1 MCMLNSL
8 ESNYGKRAWK
18 KKNLSQVALW
28 LEYTFQAGIETVI
41 VTVLEV
47 IRSRGPYC
55 PGCIKAIIGRA
66 LVLADW
72 LCYQASS
79 LVCVFFPSDALYH
92 DTTSQVGTS
101 KIFAFSACGTVG
113 SIFIVQITWSV
124 AVRYSKQMSQ
134 KLHLSIWISDFVPQN
149 DGAQLLHSALGAG
162 AWKLCSTDFIAQG
175 LQARLNRLEA
185 VAGSWKR
192 SEAEGVLCPFQLYS
206 ASFPLDSQDWDLT
219 QHVFTIQQCNPFS

>member
-18 KKNLSQVALW
+18 KKHLNQVALW
-28 LEYTFQAGIETVI
+28 LEYTFQAGMETVI

-55 PGCIKAIIGRA
+55 PGCIKASIGHA

-72 LCYQASS
+72 LCHQAIS
-79 LVCVFFPSDALYH
+79 LVSSDALYR

-124 AVRYSKQMSQ
+124 AVRYSSRWVRN
-134 KLHLSIWISDFVPQN
+134 SISPFESVTSYLRMMEPNFCILLWEQGSGNSVPQTS
-149 DGAQLLHSALGAG
+149 LLRG
-162 AWKLCSTDFIAQG
+162 F
-175 LQARLNRLEA
+175 RL
-185 VAGSWKR
+185 
-192 SEAEGVLCPFQLYS
+192 
-206 ASFPLDSQDWDLT
+206 D
-219 QHVFTIQQCNPFS
+219 